1 MDIPL
6 LSFSW
11 QSFRRLPPAEQY
23 FQGMFWTFFAYI
35 VSFSGGFGIREV
47 LPVLGGIFLAGYYY
61 HNWEGSNLRRLPLR
75 WTLVCFACSLCWSVV
90 FSLNPWES
98 FLHVGRGINKQYL
111 IFFIALEAARGE
123 KELRR
128 LVWALVL
135 GVFWQGLNC
144 LYQEITGVDFI
155 QGASPKVG
163 RLTGSFGS
171 YWVGNYF
178 ALALVPAFGL
188 WYILSSRLGFWECTL
203 LLVAC
208 FWPALY
214 GMAFSGV
221 RDALFTLFTC
231 GVMALLYLWPHRR
244 FKVWPCILFFL
255 LMVMLLIGV
264 MITRPGELTGTGII
278 HDGRWSLWSLG
289 WAVFQQYPLTGAGAD
304 QYNAAFR
311 ILGLAPLRDVITI
324 SHPHNIYLHVLC
336 ETGIIGFLLTFI
348 PLFSLLYWAGR
359 RLHPLVGAEYRS
371 AAASIRWRLT
381 FFFVMGF
388 VAFLV
393 NGITGHDFYR
403 PWYQAIAFSH
413 LGIALGSLVCG
424 EEN

>member
-1 MDIPL
+1 MNRAF
-6 LSFSW
+6 LSSRW
-11 QSFRRLPPAEQY
+11 QSFRRLSPAEQY

-35 VSFSGGFGIREV
+35 VSFSGGFGVREV
-47 LPVLGGIFLAGYYY
+47 LPVLAGIFLAGYYY
-61 HNWEGSNLRRLPLR
+61 HNWEKSNLRRLPLR
-75 WTLVCFACSLCWSVV
+75 WALVCFACSLCWAVV
-90 FSLNPWES
+90 VSLDPWES
-98 FLHVGRGINKQYL
+98 FLHVGRGLNKQYL
-111 IFFIALEAARGE
+111 IFFVALEAARGE

-155 QGASPKVG
+155 QGAALKAG

-178 ALALVPAFGL
+178 ALTLVPVFGL
-188 WYILSSRLGFWECTL
+188 WYILSSRLGFWECAVL
-203 LLVAC
+203 LLAC
-208 FWPALY
+208 CWPALY
-214 GMAFSGV
+214 GIAFSGV
-221 RDALFTLFTC
+221 RDAVFTLFSC
-231 GVMALLYLWPHRR
+231 GIMALCYLSSHRR
-244 FKVWPCILFFL
+244 LSVWSWICFFL
-255 LMVMLLIGV
+255 VILVLLMGIMVI
-264 MITRPGELTGTGII
+264 RPGALTVTEGI
-278 HDGRWSLWSLG
+278 HDGRWSLWQLG
-289 WAVFQQYPLTGAGAD
+289 WAVFQHYPLTGVGAH
-304 QYNAAFR
+304 QYNTAFR
-311 ILGLAPLRDVITI
+311 MLGLVPLRDVITI

-348 PLFSLLYWAGR
+348 PFFSLLYWAGR
-359 RLHPLVGAEYRS
+359 RLHPLLCAEYRN

-424 EEN
+424 EES